1 MTVRQ
6 TSFPKTS
13 RLKLASDFRNLLR
26 NAKSFREN
34 GLVIYFRKSN
44 TSESRL
50 GIIVSKR
57 VFKQAVDRNKTKR
70 LIREFYRK
78 EKKNIILPN
87 DIVIRVL
94 EDHNLFKLNNLQK
107 TLKQLFIK
115 SGVIASEAKQSKS

>member
-1 MTVRQ
+1 
-6 TSFPKTS
+6 
-13 RLKLASDFRNLLR
+13 
-26 NAKSFREN
+26 
-34 GLVIYFRKSN
+34 LVIYFRKSN